1 MRGGLLRRRIGVG
14 GARHAPRRAAPSRR
28 AWPGILAAERE
39 PLRAQAQASHAVRHV
54 LLQRVEE
61 AHLVDYLY
69 PFLSFSRW
77 NDDRADRD
85 RFRGRLAFP
94 TRMGFVTRP
103 GFVRTHR
110 SRSDGEEREREK
122 TARTFLAILFL
133 YASRSYRFS
142 PHSRGAASFLPSFLL
157 LGQTGSDLSHRPV
170 PPLLA
175 AACPRPVSVHASS
188 PLRLQH
194 RYFFFFLSRTKFRE
208 VWKKW
213 GKVATFD
220 PSSCRVYLEILRTDR
235 FIYIYIRIKISTFE

>member
-110 SRSDGEEREREK
+110 SRGDGKEREREREK

-157 LGQTGSDLSHRPV
+157 LG
-170 PPLLA
+170 
-175 AACPRPVSVHASS
+175 
-188 PLRLQH
+188 
-194 RYFFFFLSRTKFRE
+194 
-208 VWKKW
+208 
-213 GKVATFD
+213 
-220 PSSCRVYLEILRTDR
+220 
-235 FIYIYIRIKISTFE
+235 